1 MLVHRLCRGAGA
13 EVSLGITTIS
23 REHMCTL
30 PWLCC
35 RVLSTLKE
43 QLTTKKADLEAKRQS
58 VVVAEQAADQTATA
72 AQPEE

>member
-1 MLVHRLCRGAGA
+1 
-13 EVSLGITTIS
+13 
-23 REHMCTL
+23 MCTM

-58 VVVAEQAADQTATA
+58 VIVAEQAADPTAAAA